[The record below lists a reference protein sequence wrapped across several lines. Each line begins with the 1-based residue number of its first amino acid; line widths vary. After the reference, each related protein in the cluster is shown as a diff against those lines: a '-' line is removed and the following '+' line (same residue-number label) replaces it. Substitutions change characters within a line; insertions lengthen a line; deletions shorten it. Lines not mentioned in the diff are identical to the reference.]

1 MTERKE
7 LGSIGILVYLLGVD
21 QNRKIGNR
29 ALAGASVL
37 VDHEGENGS
46 EEDMKKIDRFWSPTK
61 PREEP

>member
-1 MTERKE
+1 MTERKV

-37 VDHEGENGS
+37 VDHEGENDS
-46 EEDMKKIDRFWSPTK
+46 ESHETGARKI
-61 PREEP
+61 